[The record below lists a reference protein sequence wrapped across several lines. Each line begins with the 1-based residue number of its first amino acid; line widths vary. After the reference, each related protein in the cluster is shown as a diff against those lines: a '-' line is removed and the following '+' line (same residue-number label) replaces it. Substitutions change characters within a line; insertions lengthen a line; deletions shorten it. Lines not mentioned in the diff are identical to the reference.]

1 MQDKE
6 PSTSESDSDFSPKS
20 DLESEG
26 WSADSESM
34 MSEEPSLN
42 SNRRIAR
49 NKSYQGTKALDP
61 AVYVDNS
68 KSLGGRKV
76 IATYYQH
83 KKTMS
88 NVNCAMETLGRVVA
102 SFNPTKRRIVS
113 DMGFG
118 KLLYYAGKSLPRN
131 LSYWIATRVDVKNK
145 TLVAVDGKEIRLN
158 VAQVRW
164 VLGLPKGKKPL
175 PRKCVDEALEAYLYD
190 KYSIPMGHDT
200 SVSKKQMHP
209 IVVASLKPKTY
220 DWCSLVLEELLHA
233 LHGFS
238 KRFYSE
244 GWAPCLGGCTYFLA
258 RFTVEEVSY
267 DILIN
272 HPKRE
277 MDTLPTR
284 RHFKRRR
291 NDEVSGFDSD
301 FEDTEDELE
310 KLCATNAI
318 EVDHH
323 HDAADFEEPFDGELE
338 VNMECHEYTHGQQAT
353 VVPPEY
359 EVVPPEPHHLE
370 VDQHKQ
376 PEEQVQVQPEV
387 QPVVEPQVNSHLKLE
402 VQPTSL
408 EEQPVVELEVHA
420 HLQPEV
426 QHHYLH
432 DLNEPVVHSDRDE
445 QEPGNH
451 EVEANAKEILEECIP
466 DQGNPVHVHGDPQH
480 VNSLISLHC
489 DVTVKDLDI
498 NDNGDDEEVGLGILA
513 AINYTPCNQEVP
525 VGLMKYMFNN
535 PEGVLLERKGSFT
548 VEDVEKYLKHVDTET
563 LSIFKG
569 LKSALDVTPE
579 PS

>member
-1 MQDKE
+1 MEQRQGRRQSKKHKVLEAMQDKE

-34 MSEEPSLN
+34 MSEVVALRKELKEKAKAKKKEKEKGLAKQKLKGKLTDKDDESEPSLN

-200 SVSKKQMHP
+200 SG
-209 IVVASLKPKTY
+209 IYRTT
-220 DWCSLVLEELLHA
+220 LL
-233 LHGFS
+233 
-238 KRFYSE
+238 
-244 GWAPCLGGCTYFLA
+244 
-258 RFTVEEVSY
+258 
-267 DILIN
+267 N
-272 HPKRE
+272 
-277 MDTLPTR
+277 
-284 RHFKRRR
+284 
-291 NDEVSGFDSD
+291 
-301 FEDTEDELE
+301 
-310 KLCATNAI
+310 
-318 EVDHH
+318 
-323 HDAADFEEPFDGELE
+323 
-338 VNMECHEYTHGQQAT
+338 
-353 VVPPEY
+353 
-359 EVVPPEPHHLE
+359 
-370 VDQHKQ
+370 
-376 PEEQVQVQPEV
+376 
-387 QPVVEPQVNSHLKLE
+387 VVE
-402 VQPTSL
+402 
-408 EEQPVVELEVHA
+408 
-420 HLQPEV
+420 
-426 QHHYLH
+426 
-432 DLNEPVVHSDRDE
+432 
-445 QEPGNH
+445 
-451 EVEANAKEILEECIP
+451 
-466 DQGNPVHVHGDPQH
+466 
-480 VNSLISLHC
+480 
-489 DVTVKDLDI
+489 
-498 NDNGDDEEVGLGILA
+498 
-513 AINYTPCNQEVP
+513 
-525 VGLMKYMFNN
+525 
-535 PEGVLLERKGSFT
+535 
-548 VEDVEKYLKHVDTET
+548 
-563 LSIFKG
+563 
-569 LKSALDVTPE
+569 AL
-579 PS
+579 